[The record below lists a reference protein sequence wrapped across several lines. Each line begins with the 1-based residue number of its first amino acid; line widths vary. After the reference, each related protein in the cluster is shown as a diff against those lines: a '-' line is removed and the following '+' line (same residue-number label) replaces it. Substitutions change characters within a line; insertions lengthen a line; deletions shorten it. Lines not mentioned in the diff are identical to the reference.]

1 MSGLLYIKNL
11 LVVAGNKTF
20 FFYFMDFNPLQIK
33 MKKNIPI
40 IDIKT
45 KSVLI
50 KRTFKPTKIR
60 KAKKKKK
67 ERKKIDLKS

>member
-11 LVVAGNKTF
+11 LVVGRNKTF
-20 FFYFMDFNPLQIK
+20 FSDFMDFNPLQIK

-40 IDIKT
+40 INIKT

-50 KRTFKPTKIR
+50 KRTFKLTKIR
-60 KAKKKKK
+60 KAKKKRKK
-67 ERKKIDLKS
+67 ERK